1 MAIVK
6 VRVQVDGVW
15 TNLTLSNGK
24 WVRTITAPAT
34 TSYNLANKY
43 YPIKIEITNDAGTV
57 MTKDAT
63 DATLGEALRLIVNVE
78 ETVVAALPSLSD
90 ALIVIVWFPSLRAVC
105 GVNVN

>member
-24 WVRTITAPAT
+24 WVGTITAPAT
-34 TSYNLANKY
+34 TSYNLSNKY

-57 MTKDAT
+57 VAKDAT
-63 DATLGEALRLIVNVE
+63 DATLGDYNI
-78 ETVVAALPSLSD
+78 PSNNRELQ
-90 ALIVIVWFPSLRAVC
+90 LQCIMGIQ
-105 GVNVN
+105 

>member
-15 TNLTLSNGK
+15 TNLTLSNGI
-24 WVRTITAPAT
+24 WVGTITAPAT
-34 TSYNLANKY
+34 TSYTLANKY

-63 DATLGEALRLIVNVE
+63 DATLGEALRLIVK
-78 ETVVAALPSLSD
+78 ETMKPAITLVSP
-90 ALIVIVWFPSLRAVC
+90 
-105 GVNVN
+105 